1 MQIKELIDKYG
12 KYLKQT
18 VEISSP
24 DTIIAAL

>member
-1 MQIKELIDKYG
+1 MQVKELIDKYG

-18 VEISSP
+18 VAIPSP